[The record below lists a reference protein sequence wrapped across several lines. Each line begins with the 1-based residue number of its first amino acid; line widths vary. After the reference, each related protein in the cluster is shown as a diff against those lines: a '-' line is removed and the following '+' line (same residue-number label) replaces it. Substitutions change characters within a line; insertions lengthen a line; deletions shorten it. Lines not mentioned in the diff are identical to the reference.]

1 MLFFLLFAGQ
11 EFEGEGALGVVVFAG
26 VDFGAE
32 VDGADRAAFDLEA
45 VDVVFV
51 LAAGAAFV
59 AIAGEDALAIDEAG
73 AENL

>member
-1 MLFFLLFAGQ
+1 MLFFLFFAGQ
-11 EFEGEGALGVVVFAG
+11 EFESEGAVGVVVFAG

-32 VDGADRAAFDLEA
+32 VDGADGAAFDLEA

-73 AENL
+73 TENL

>member
-11 EFEGEGALGVVVFAG
+11 EFKGECALGVVVFAG

-32 VDGADRAAFDLEA
+32 VDGADGAAFDLEA
-45 VDVVFV
+45 VDVVLA
-51 LAAGAAFV
+51 LAAGVAFV